1 MVDTFKTLR
10 YTTADGNTI
19 DGKIILSDNIQV
31 FPTANRGQY
40 ATSEGTSKPF
50 NIESRLQ
57 TEHNLTHI
65 SDGQYKT
72 YISSWDSNILK
83 CYICGYYFKITGI
96 QLTSISSTEPTYAY
110 ILLKDKNINETDLT
124 SVLGSFY
131 SDEDVLDIDYN
142 TIDQQTAASSYYFV
156 GLFFTTTKIP
166 TLGNYELKLTRNEN
180 NTIQINYEAFLPS
193 IESGYG
199 EKSIKEGNGTAAS
212 GYGSHAEGN
221 TTIAFGNYSHAEG
234 YGTSKSNAIIFAE
247 RVGTSNIPYTYKY
260 TNAIGVSVG
269 SILKATIADV
279 DYYLLIVSMDT
290 TGKQISF
297 KTLTSELPDK
307 GLTTAALID
316 GIASGNYSHAEG
328 SNTTASGQGAHAE
341 GSGTTASGTHSHAE
355 GGTTKASS
363 WSSHAEGYNTTAS
376 GECAHAEGSNTEAS
390 GDSAHAEGSNTKASG
405 TISHAE
411 GYNTTANHKS
421 QHVFGEYN
429 IADDSTAAATD
440 RGNYVEIVGNGTASS
455 KSNAR
460 ALDWDGNE
468 WLAGK
473 LHVGDT
479 KKALGTAANE
489 KLYINGTAKIVD
501 DTTITGAL
509 TVGSSATKKPTT
521 LNGDLN
527 INNQETG
534 FKISGGGKTLDIQ
547 ANTAIKG
554 TATIHAPL
562 TVGADGNTASINIK
576 QNNNKA
582 LTLIGNANN
591 DQTITF
597 NGTSTFQVGNYES
610 ISTSG
615 YEAVTVGGNSFK
627 VVTRDTPQTVSGKKT
642 FTNEI
647 YIQKNTSA
655 STTSRGCLVVGVD
668 KSSEQLR
675 VCNNKIIAV
684 KYDSNT
690 DKYTKSP
697 LYLNSNDD
705 GTFNNDGQVIIG
717 GGGLQINS
725 DTNSDSATAGALVIN
740 GGVGIAKDVNIDGIT
755 KISNTTTSI
764 STDTGA
770 LVVSGGVGIDGAVV
784 IGSSTKIN
792 DSTAS
797 SSIDTGALVVS
808 GGIGVGG
815 KIYAGGQIQAPSF
828 YATSDARL
836 KENLTEY
843 KPKKSIL
850 GLSVYKY
857 DFINGQKDNIGC
869 LAQELREICPE
880 IVHEGADGYLS
891 IEENKLIY
899 LLIDEVKQL
908 KADIKELKNK

>member
-1 MVDTFKTLR
+1 M
-10 YTTADGNTI
+10 
-19 DGKIILSDNIQV
+19 
-31 FPTANRGQY
+31 
-40 ATSEGTSKPF
+40 
-50 NIESRLQ
+50 
-57 TEHNLTHI
+57 
-65 SDGQYKT
+65 
-72 YISSWDSNILK
+72 
-83 CYICGYYFKITGI
+83 
-96 QLTSISSTEPTYAY
+96 
-110 ILLKDKNINETDLT
+110 
-124 SVLGSFY
+124 
-131 SDEDVLDIDYN
+131 LDIDYS
-142 TIDQQTAASSYYFV
+142 TIDQQAAESSYYFA

-166 TLGNYELKLTRNEN
+166 TLSNYELKLTRNEN
-180 NTIQINYEAFLPS
+180 NAIQINYGAFLPS
-193 IESGYG
+193 IEPGYG
-199 EKSIKEGNGTAAS
+199 EKSIKEGS
-212 GYGSHAEGN
+212 
-221 TTIAFGNYSHAEG
+221 
-234 YGTSKSNAIIFAE
+234 
-247 RVGTSNIPYTYKY
+247 
-260 TNAIGVSVG
+260 
-269 SILKATIADV
+269 D
-279 DYYLLIVSMDT
+279 
-290 TGKQISF
+290 
-297 KTLTSELPDK
+297 
-307 GLTTAALID
+307 
-316 GIASGNYSHAEG
+316 
-328 SNTTASGQGAHAE
+328 TTASG
-341 GSGTTASGTHSHAE
+341 SR
-355 GGTTKASS
+355 
-363 WSSHAEGYNTTAS
+363 SHAEGYNTTAS
-376 GECAHAEGSNTEAS
+376 GNSSHAEGFSTKASGHYSHAECCATTAS
-390 GDSAHAEGSNTKASG
+390 GDSSHAEGGNTTASG
-405 TISHAE
+405 AGSHAEGTITIASGPSSHAEGTITIASGSDSHAE
-411 GYNTTANHKS
+411 GYTTIASGNSSHAEGNYTIASGNSSHAEGFNITANHKS

-473 LHVGDT
+473 LHIGDT

-489 KLYINGTAKIVD
+489 KLYVNGTAKIVD
-501 DTTITGAL
+501 DTAITGTL
-509 TVGSSATKKPTT
+509 TVGSSATKKTTT
-521 LNGDLN
+521 LNGELN

-534 FKISGGGKTLDIQ
+534 FKISGGAKALDIQ
-547 ANTAIKG
+547 ANTTVKG
-554 TATIHAPL
+554 ATTIYTPL
-562 TVGADGNTASINIK
+562 TVGADGNTASIDIK
-576 QNNNKA
+576 QNSNKA
-582 LTLIGNANN
+582 LTLIGNANS

-597 NGTSTFQVGNYES
+597 DGTSAFQAGNYG
-610 ISTSG
+610 STNASG
-615 YEAVTVGGNSFK
+615 SEAVTVGGNSFNI
-627 VVTRDTPQTVSGKKT
+627 VTRDTPQTVSGKKT
-642 FTNEI
+642 FTDEI
-647 YIQKNTSA
+647 YIQKNTGA

-725 DTNSDSATAGALVIN
+725 DANSDSATTGALVIN

-755 KISNTTTSI
+755 KINNTTASR
-764 STDTGA
+764 SADTGA
-770 LVVSGGVGIDGAVV
+770 LVVSGGVGIGGAVV
-784 IGSSTKIN
+784 IGGRTKIN

-797 SSIDTGALVVS
+797 SSVGTGALVVS

-815 KIYAGGQIQAPSF
+815 KIYAGGQIQAPAF

-850 GLSVYKY
+850 SLSVYKY

-891 IEENKLIY
+891 IEESKLVY
-899 LLIDEVKQL
+899 LLMDEVKQL